1 MLTKHYIR
9 SITNRAR
16 GNTMEQ
22 DRQQKRVK
30 VTDAT
35 AHRAGTKRAAIKPHK
50 RTTAENVKQIIT
62 TYTSS
67 LKQGSVTQT
76 YWGTTVEK
84 NAAVLCK
91 NFGLAANDEP
101 YLLLDASSGRGQA
114 GLLLS
119 STGVHFADGR
129 GGSYAMSWKELG
141 SSTVSYKNGTL
152 SVGQAGIASRDG
164 QVVATLLQQ
173 IQSKVA

>member
-1 MLTKHYIR
+1 MD
-9 SITNRAR
+9 
-16 GNTMEQ
+16 Q
-22 DRQQKRVK
+22 DRQQRRVK

-50 RTTAENVKQIIT
+50 RTTAESVKQIVS

-76 YWGTTVEK
+76 YWGTTLDA
-84 NAAVLCK
+84 NAVVLRK
-91 NFGLAANDEP
+91 NFGLAAGEDL

-119 STGVHFADGR
+119 ATGVHLADGR
-129 GGSYAMSWKELG
+129 GGSYGLGWQELAG
-141 SSTVSYKNGTL
+141 APISYKNGTL
-152 SVGQAGIASRDG
+152 TVGQAGIASRDG
-164 QVVATLLQQ
+164 QIVATLLQQ
-173 IQSKVA
+173 IKNKIA